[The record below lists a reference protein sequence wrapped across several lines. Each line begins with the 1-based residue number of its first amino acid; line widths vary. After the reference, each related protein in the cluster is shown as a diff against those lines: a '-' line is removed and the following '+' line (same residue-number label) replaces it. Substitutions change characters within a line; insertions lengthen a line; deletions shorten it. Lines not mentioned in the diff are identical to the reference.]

1 MSHHEVVAHV
11 APRTTREVLRR
22 RQGAKLAGKEKK
34 KKKASVHFECERRK
48 DRLSC
53 FVLLKG
59 SHLTEHFLCNLYRM
73 DTTDKSKMFDK
84 TSILCVRRCDY
95 PMFIQNDTIYT
106 TKLELQR
113 CTLCQRIQAICR
125 CAAWSAEKKRG
136 RAASWKHLLM
146 YIIDE
151 ELQKVGRERDTRL
164 TFFVEQ
170 LPSFP
175 AMLTHPPWGA
185 APDGVEQLPSWCYLL
200 CGVWCV
206 PPRCCQT
213 RD

>member
-1 MSHHEVVAHV
+1 
-11 APRTTREVLRR
+11 
-22 RQGAKLAGKEKK
+22 
-34 KKKASVHFECERRK
+34 
-48 DRLSC
+48 
-53 FVLLKG
+53 
-59 SHLTEHFLCNLYRM
+59 M

-84 TSILCVRRCDY
+84 TSILCVRRRDF
-95 PMFIQNDTIYT
+95 PMFIQNDTICT
-106 TKLELQR
+106 TKLVVKKNRNAEKNKLQR

-136 RAASWKHLLM
+136 RAASLKHLLM

-175 AMLTHPPWGA
+175 AMLTHPP
-185 APDGVEQLPSWCYLL
+185 
-200 CGVWCV
+200 
-206 PPRCCQT
+206 
-213 RD
+213 

>member
-34 KKKASVHFECERRK
+34 KKASVHFKCERRK

-84 TSILCVRRCDY
+84 TSILCVRRCDFL
-95 PMFIQNDTIYT
+95 MFIQNDTICT
-106 TKLELQR
+106 MKLVM
-113 CTLCQRIQAICR
+113 
-125 CAAWSAEKKRG
+125 KKK
-136 RAASWKHLLM
+136 S
-146 YIIDE
+146 
-151 ELQKVGRERDTRL
+151 
-164 TFFVEQ
+164 
-170 LPSFP
+170 
-175 AMLTHPPWGA
+175 
-185 APDGVEQLPSWCYLL
+185 
-200 CGVWCV
+200 
-206 PPRCCQT
+206 
-213 RD
+213 